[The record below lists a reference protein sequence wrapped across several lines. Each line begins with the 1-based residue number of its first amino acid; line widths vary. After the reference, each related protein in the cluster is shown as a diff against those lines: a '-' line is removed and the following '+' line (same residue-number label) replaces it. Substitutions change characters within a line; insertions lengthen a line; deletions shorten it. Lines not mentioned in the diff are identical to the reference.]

1 MKSLTFLFLA
11 ACVCAHFVESIKLP
25 FLTKKKYS
33 PLLFFTVPKEYSPEN
48 DGLEKC
54 VSQVEK
60 ELGVRVERL
69 DVMRDP
75 PSQALL
81 GLLTRQ
87 SPPLLYN
94 RESCQVISLGGSK
107 PASID
112 KSRVRAW
119 AKGRYLPPRKQ
130 PGSSNE
136 LMPKGSSSANDQ
148 EGLLEDLSLT
158 PLQKKGR
165 DSINEGTMSKA
176 KSKS

>member
-1 MKSLTFLFLA
+1 MNSLRFLILA
-11 ACVCAHFVESIKLP
+11 ACVCAHFVESIKTP
-25 FLTKKKYS
+25 FLTKKKYT
-33 PLLFFTVPKEYSPEN
+33 PLLKIDCSPEN

-54 VSQVEK
+54 ISQVEK

-94 RESCQVISLGGSK
+94 RESCQVISFGGSK
-107 PASID
+107 PAPID

-119 AKGRYLPPRKQ
+119 AKGRYLPPRKES
-130 PGSSNE
+130 GNSSE
-136 LMPKGSSSANDQ
+136 LMGKGSSSAIDQ
-148 EGLLEDLSLT
+148 AELLEDLNLT
-158 PLQKKGR
+158 PLQKKGKDAIEER
-165 DSINEGTMSKA
+165 TESKA

>member
-11 ACVCAHFVESIKLP
+11 ACVWAHFVESIKLP

-94 RESCQVISLGGSK
+94 RESCQVISFGGSK
-107 PASID
+107 PARID
-112 KSRVRAW
+112 KSRVIAW

-130 PGSSNE
+130 QGNSNE
-136 LMPKGSSSANDQ
+136 PMLKGSSSANDQ
-148 EGLLEDLSLT
+148 EELLEDLSLT

-165 DSINEGTMSKA
+165 DAIKEGTVSKA
-176 KSKS
+176 KSKP